1 MRTKITLVTAT
12 ITLLLTGTLAL
23 AANDVANLAAVVY
36 KPSVSVRSAPDPGS
50 PEVAT
55 LSRNAPV
62 NISGQQGLWF
72 KVDLPAGAS
81 GFLRVNEVRVAY
93 AGKENSS
100 GVRTLFGGKAGQ
112 GRVTETAG
120 VRGLDESDLKSAAF
134 DAAQLA
140 TLESYRLTPEA
151 AADHAGES
159 GWAETTVA
167 YAGEAKAAT
176 PSAGKGATQ
185 AQKRGGIAVVRGLL
199 GSFGGGALGDSAA
212 GVAHAAAG
220 KSEQE
225 QSDEELALGP
235 EIAGRVLGAAKLW
248 QDDDA
253 QRRVNRIGR
262 WIASHTSRPLLPWTF
277 GVIDTPEV
285 NAFAAPGGYVL
296 MTRGMYEL
304 LADDAEIA
312 AVLGH
317 EISHI
322 VQRDHYNVIRKQQM
336 TSATTDLVGNQV
348 NVGGGTAAL
357 MAKEYV
363 RRFGASVM
371 LASLDQEAEYRSDE
385 ASEFYLARSG
395 FNPMALYAVLQKM
408 TAFGTASASLA
419 QLYKTH
425 PPLDERLDRTDR
437 RAYAGMDEYLLRE

>member
-1 MRTKITLVTAT
+1 MRTNTAQLTTT
-12 ITLLLTGTLAL
+12 IALLLAGAMAL
-23 AANDVANLAAVVY
+23 AADGAADLAAVVY
-36 KPSVSVRSAPDPGS
+36 KPSVSVHSAPDLSAPT
-50 PEVAT
+50 VAT

-72 KVDLPAGAS
+72 KVSVPAGAS

-93 AGKENSS
+93 AGKDNSS
-100 GVRTLFGGKAGQ
+100 GVRALFSGKAGT

-140 TLESYRLTPEA
+140 KLESYRLTPEA
-151 AADHAGES
+151 AAVDARAS
-159 GWAETTVA
+159 GWRETSVD
-167 YAGEAKAAT
+167 YAAEAKPASPTAK
-176 PSAGKGATQ
+176 KGATQ
-185 AQKRGGIAVVRGLL
+185 AQKRSGFAAARGFL
-199 GSFGGGALGDSAA
+199 GALGGGALGSSAID
-212 GVAHAAAG
+212 VADAAVD

-225 QSDEELALGP
+225 QEAEELALGP

-262 WIASHTSRPLLPWTF
+262 WMASRTSRPSLPWTF
-277 GVIDTPEV
+277 GVIDTAEV

-317 EISHI
+317 EISHV
-322 VQRDHYNVIRKQQM
+322 VQRDHYNVIHKQQM
-336 TSATTDLVGNQV
+336 TSATTDLVAGQV
-348 NVGGGTAAL
+348 NVGGNTAAL
-357 MAKEYV
+357 MAKDYV
-363 RRFGASVM
+363 RRFGATVM
-371 LASLDQEAEYRSDE
+371 LARLDQAAEYRSDE

-419 QLYKTH
+419 QLYRTH
-425 PPLDERLDRTDR
+425 PALDDRLNHIDR
-437 RAYAGMDEYLLRE
+437 RAYAGMDQYLLR